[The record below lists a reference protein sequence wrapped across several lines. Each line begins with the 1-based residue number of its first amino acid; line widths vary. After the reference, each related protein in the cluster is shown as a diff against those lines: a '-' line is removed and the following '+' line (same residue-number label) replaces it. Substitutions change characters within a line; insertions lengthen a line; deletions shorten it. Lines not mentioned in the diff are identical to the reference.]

1 MKLIKINFLWII
13 AVVFFMACDKDREN
27 EPVDI
32 DETKDLHFIQAFTN
46 DHHTIELFGISRE
59 LTVGYNKLMIR
70 MTDGHGNYIR
80 EADIDW
86 LPMMTMYMHDMTHQH
101 SCPYSEIVKAEG
113 TETLY
118 EGYIVF
124 VMAGGAHGDSDFWEL
139 SFDYNAAGRDYEMKD
154 KIEVRSSE
162 TEYHKVYTSGMWE
175 GGRNYLLALIEPTN
189 PEIGTNDIV
198 IGLYTSEEDGSFPIV
213 DDFTIKA
220 DPRMPGMGNH
230 GAPGN
235 EDLKQR
241 PDGLYQGKVGFS
253 MSGYWK
259 INLIL
264 EDETGKVVK
273 GEPVTEENEES
284 SLNFKLEF

>member
-1 MKLIKINFLWII
+1 MKLIKINFLWIL

-27 EPVDI
+27 EPLDI

-46 DHHTIELFGISRE
+46 GNHTIELFGTSRE

-70 MTDGHGNYIR
+70 MTDGQGHYIR
-80 EADIDW
+80 EADINW

-101 SCPYSEIVKAEG
+101 SCPYSEIVKAKE

-124 VMAGGAHGDSDFWEL
+124 VMAGDAHGDSDFWEL
-139 SFDYNAAGRDYEMKD
+139 SFDYNADGQDYEMKD
-154 KIEVRSSE
+154 KVEVRSSE
-162 TEYHKVYTSGMWE
+162 TEYHKVYTSGMGE
-175 GGRNYLLALIEPTN
+175 GDRNYLLALIEPTN
-189 PEIGTNDIV
+189 PEIGTNDIL
-198 IGLYTSEEDGSFPIV
+198 IGLYTSEDDGSFPIV
-213 DDFTIKA
+213 DDFTIKT

-230 GAPGN
+230 GAPGS

>member
-1 MKLIKINFLWII
+1 M
-13 AVVFFMACDKDREN
+13 AVVFFIACDKDSDN
-27 EPVDI
+27 EPVNI

-46 DHHTIELFGISRE
+46 DDHIIELFGTSKK
-59 LTVGYNKLMIR
+59 LTVGYNKLVVR
-70 MTDGHGNYIR
+70 MTDGNGTYIR
-80 EADIDW
+80 DADIDW
-86 LPMMTMYMHDMTHQH
+86 SPMMTMHMHDMVHQH
-101 SCPYSEIVKAEG
+101 SCPHSQIVKAEG

-139 SFDYNAAGRDYEMKD
+139 SFDYSTAGQGYEMKD
-154 KIEVRSSE
+154 KIEVVSTES
-162 TEYHKVYTSGMWE
+162 EYHKVYTSGMGE
-175 GGRNYLLALIEPTN
+175 GDRNYLLALIEPSN

-198 IGLYTSEEDGSFPIV
+198 IGLYTSEEDGRFPVV
-213 DDFTIKA
+213 DDFTIRV

-241 PDGLYQGKVGFS
+241 ADGLYQGKVGFS

-264 EDETGKVVK
+264 EDAGGEVVK
-273 GEPVTEENEES
+273 GEPVTGENEES